1 MDEAECLEDV
11 YDFVHSLQDLDEELE
26 GPNLHDERY
35 LEVYDELINEATNLS
50 NEGVDID
57 VALLER
63 SVLRCDFDRAVD
75 ILDDANPRYRT
86 EVYDDPFSPSGL

>member
-1 MDEAECLEDV
+1 MDEAERLEDV
-11 YDFVHSLQDLDEELE
+11 YGFIHSLQDLDEELE

-35 LEVYDELINEATNLS
+35 IEVYGELINEATDLS
-50 NEGVDID
+50 NEGLDLD

-63 SVLRCDFDRAVD
+63 SVLGCDFDRAID
-75 ILDDANPRYRT
+75 ILDDVNPRYRT